1 MLREHLRASPSRR
14 YRSYSIVSP
23 FLPQTRTTPLQIN
36 SKYIYSPI
44 VPSLPF
50 VRTLISA
57 SVIYASVIYATAIV
71 AVTQNVTTPLSYPTE
86 VFLPL
91 KGYSEAAPRYS
102 TFENELATDQAMG
115 LRERKGSRG
124 RFGRWRGTRSLRER

>member
-1 MLREHLRASPSRR
+1 MLFYKITLRSSN
-14 YRSYSIVSP
+14 
-23 FLPQTRTTPLQIN
+23 QNTPLQIK

-50 VRTLISA
+50 VRTLI
-57 SVIYASVIYATAIV
+57 YASVTYAIAIV
-71 AVTQNVTTPLSYPTE
+71 AVTQNVTKPLSYSTE

-91 KGYSEAAPRYS
+91 KGYSEAAPQYIR
-102 TFENELATDQAMG
+102 FNDELATDQAVG

-124 RFGRWRGTRSLRER
+124 RFGRWRGAGSWRAR

>member
-14 YRSYSIVSP
+14 YRSYSIESP
-23 FLPQTRTTPLQIN
+23 LLPQTRTPPLQIN

-50 VRTLISA
+50 VRTSIS
-57 SVIYASVIYATAIV
+57 ASVIYATAIV
-71 AVTQNVTTPLSYPTE
+71 AVTQHVTKPLSYSTE

-91 KGYSEAAPRYS
+91 KGYSEAAPQYS
-102 TFENELATDQAMG
+102 RFNDELTTDQAMG
-115 LRERKGSRG
+115 RRERKGSRG
-124 RFGRWRGTRSLRER
+124 RFGRWRGTKSLRER